1 MDVGDPLG
9 RTAVGTV
16 WHESVTAE
24 VCCTSVRLR
33 RPCRDAQSDRT
44 VRAALAGHGAEGE
57 SVGTDPLGRPQEWAG
72 GYDAPAVSGGTMGKL
87 DGRTALVS
95 GGARG
100 IGAAIAHGV
109 VEEGGRVVIGDL
121 LDVEGAKL
129 VTELGEER
137 ARFVHLDV
145 TDPDQWRDAVVE
157 SESAFG
163 AVSVL
168 VNNAGIIRWGSLA
181 DMDQAVWHEV
191 LGVNLTGVFLGMHAA
206 IPSLRRAGGG
216 AIVNISSASGLVG
229 LPMQSAYTA
238 SKWGVRGLTKSA
250 AVELA
255 REGIRVNSVHP
266 GPIRTS
272 MTEATDPAI
281 IARREQVLASQLIP
295 RMGEPEEVARLVVFL
310 ASEEAGFC
318 TGSEFVV
325 DGGAVTGQVR
335 RPPVPSAR

>member
-1 MDVGDPLG
+1 
-9 RTAVGTV
+9 
-16 WHESVTAE
+16 
-24 VCCTSVRLR
+24 
-33 RPCRDAQSDRT
+33 
-44 VRAALAGHGAEGE
+44 
-57 SVGTDPLGRPQEWAG
+57 
-72 GYDAPAVSGGTMGKL
+72 MGKL

-100 IGAAIAHGV
+100 IGAAIARGV

-121 LDVEGAKL
+121 LDVEGAEL

-145 TDPDQWRDAVVE
+145 TDPDQWRDAVAE
-157 SESAFG
+157 AESAFG

-266 GPIRTS
+266 GPIRTP

>member
-1 MDVGDPLG
+1 
-9 RTAVGTV
+9 
-16 WHESVTAE
+16 
-24 VCCTSVRLR
+24 
-33 RPCRDAQSDRT
+33 
-44 VRAALAGHGAEGE
+44 
-57 SVGTDPLGRPQEWAG
+57 
-72 GYDAPAVSGGTMGKL
+72 MGKL

-121 LDVEGAKL
+121 LDVEGAEL

-145 TDPDQWRDAVVE
+145 TDPDQWRDAVAVA
-157 SESAFG
+157 ESAFG
-163 AVSVL
+163 PVSVL
-168 VNNAGIIRWGSLA
+168 VNNAGTMRWGPLA
-181 DMDQAVWHEV
+181 DMDPAVWHEV

-216 AIVNISSASGLVG
+216 AIVNVSSVSGLVG

-250 AVELA
+250 ALELA
-255 REGIRVNSVHP
+255 RDGIRVNSVHP
-266 GPIRTS
+266 GITRTP
-272 MTEATDPAI
+272 MTEVTNPAM
-281 IARREQVLASQLIP
+281 AAVRDQVLAVQPIP

-310 ASEEAGFC
+310 ASEEASFS
-318 TGSEFVV
+318 TGSEFVA
-325 DGGAVTGQVR
+325 DGGAVTGEVR
-335 RPPVPSAR
+335 RAPATSGR